1 LKGRNAGLPE
11 CVTEAWLIVAVEP
24 WGTVAAGEG
33 YMLARRWA
41 LGKDNVTFVYGIYD
55 VFFFFFGKI
64 TFCWFFQFGW

>member
-11 CVTEAWLIVAVEP
+11 FVIEAWLIAAVEP

-33 YMLARRWA
+33 YMLAMRWA

-55 VFFFFFGKI
+55 AFFLLRKI
-64 TFCWFFQFGW
+64 LSA